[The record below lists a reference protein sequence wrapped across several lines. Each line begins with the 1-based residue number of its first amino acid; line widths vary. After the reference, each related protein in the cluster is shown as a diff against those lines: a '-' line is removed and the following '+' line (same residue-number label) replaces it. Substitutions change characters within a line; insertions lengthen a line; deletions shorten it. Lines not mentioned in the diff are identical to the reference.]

1 MWGTDSVDVWTIKS
15 ILSWTDGY
23 FSQHNIDS
31 PRLTAE
37 ILLAQVLGLRR
48 LDLYLQHDRPLEK
61 QELTEFKALIRR
73 RITREPVAYI
83 TGRKG
88 FFKDQFRVAP
98 GVLIPRPDTET
109 LVETAVGVLSE
120 MEACGKRGRVIE
132 LGVGSGAVIIS
143 IANACQGHCYFGSD
157 LSGDALDVACAN
169 VNAFAQTLISLFKGD
184 WLSAVVPQP
193 LFDLILS
200 NPPYIPSADIEL
212 LEPEVKDHEPRGAL
226 DGGVDGL
233 DAVRAILAQAGD
245 RLLPSGRLI
254 LEIGY
259 DQKPLI
265 KSLVKSFAWVA
276 ELDFVKDLAG
286 HHRLAVFKK

>member
-1 MWGTDSVDVWTIKS
+1 MDVWTIKS

-61 QELTEFKALIRR
+61 QELADFKVLIQR
-73 RITREPVAYI
+73 RIAREPVAYI

-88 FFKDQFRVAP
+88 FFKDQFQVAP

-109 LVETAVGVLSE
+109 LVETAVGILSE
-120 MEACGKRGRVIE
+120 MEACGRQGQVIE
-132 LGVGSGAVIIS
+132 LGVGSGAVIVS
-143 IANACQGHCYFGSD
+143 IANACKSHRYFGSD
-157 LSGDALDVACAN
+157 FSWDALSVACAN
-169 VNAFAQTLISLFKGD
+169 VKAFAQTPVSLFRGD
-184 WLSAVVPQP
+184 WLAAVALQP
-193 LFDLILS
+193 MFDLILS
-200 NPPYIPSADIEL
+200 NPPYIPSADIET
-212 LEPEVKDHEPRGAL
+212 LEPEVKDHEPRQAL
-226 DGGVDGL
+226 DGGADGL
-233 DAVRAILAQAGD
+233 DAIRLILAQAGD
-245 RLLPSGRLI
+245 RLLPSGCLI

-265 KSLVKSFAWVA
+265 KSLVEGVSWVS

>member
-1 MWGTDSVDVWTIKS
+1 VDVWTIKS
-15 ILSWTDGY
+15 ILSWTDAY
-23 FSQHNIDS
+23 FSEHHIDS

-61 QELTEFKALIRR
+61 QELADFKALIRR
-73 RITREPVAYI
+73 RIAREPVAYI

-88 FFKDQFRVAP
+88 FFKDQFKVAP

-109 LVETAVGVLSE
+109 LVETAVGILSE
-120 MEACGKRGRVIE
+120 MGTYGRQARVVE
-132 LGVGSGAVIIS
+132 LGVGSGAVIVS
-143 IANACQGHCYFGSD
+143 IANACKGHLYFGSD
-157 LSGDALDVACAN
+157 FSWDALAVACVN
-169 VNAFAQTLISLFKGD
+169 VEAFAQTPISLFQSD
-184 WLSAVVPQP
+184 WLAAVTPQP
-193 LFDLILS
+193 MFDLILS
-200 NPPYIPSADIEL
+200 NPPYIPSIDIES
-212 LEPEVKDHEPRGAL
+212 LEPEVRDHEPRQAL
-226 DGGVDGL
+226 DGGADGL
-233 DAVRAILAQAGD
+233 DAVRVILAQAGD
-245 RLLPSGRLI
+245 RLLPSGRLV

-265 KSLVKSFAWVA
+265 KSLAKSVTWAA

>member
-1 MWGTDSVDVWTIKS
+1 MDVWTIKS
-15 ILSWTDGY
+15 ILSWTDTY
-23 FSQHNIDS
+23 FSQRDIDS

-61 QELTEFKALIRR
+61 QELADFKILIRR
-73 RITREPVAYI
+73 RIAREPVAYI

-88 FFKDQFRVAP
+88 FFKDQFKVAP

-109 LVETAVGVLSE
+109 LVETVVGILSE

-132 LGVGSGAVIIS
+132 LGVGSGAVIVS
-143 IANACQGHCYFGSD
+143 IANACQRHCYFGSD
-157 LSGDALDVACAN
+157 LSGDALAVARAN
-169 VNAFAQTLISLFKGD
+169 VKAFAQPSISLFKSD
-184 WLSAVVPQP
+184 WLAAVAPQP
-193 LFDLILS
+193 MFDLILS

-212 LEPEVKDHEPRGAL
+212 LEPEVKDHEPRRAL

-233 DAVRAILAQAGD
+233 DAVRVILAQAGD

-259 DQKPLI
+259 DQKQLI
-265 KSLVKSFAWVA
+265 QSLVKSFAWVA
-276 ELDFVKDLAG
+276 ELGFVKDLAG

>member
-1 MWGTDSVDVWTIKS
+1 MDVWTIKS

-61 QELTEFKALIRR
+61 QELTDFKALIRR

-88 FFKDQFRVAP
+88 FFKDQFKVAP

-109 LVETAVGVLSE
+109 LVETAVGILSE
-120 MEACGKRGRVIE
+120 MEACGKRARVIE
-132 LGVGSGAVIIS
+132 LGVGSGAVIVS

-157 LSGDALDVACAN
+157 FSGDALDVACAN
-169 VNAFAQTLISLFKGD
+169 VKAFARTPILLFKGD
-184 WLSAVVPQP
+184 WLSAIAPQP
-193 LFDLILS
+193 MFDLILS

-212 LEPEVKDHEPRGAL
+212 LEPEVKDHEPRRAL

-233 DAVRAILAQAGD
+233 DAVRVILAQAGD
-245 RLLPSGRLI
+245 RLLPSGCLI

-265 KSLVKSFAWVA
+265 KDLVKSFTWVA

>member
-1 MWGTDSVDVWTIKS
+1 MDVWTIKS
-15 ILSWTDGY
+15 ILSWTDAY
-23 FSQHNIDS
+23 FSRHNIDS

-61 QELTEFKALIRR
+61 QELSDFKLFIQR
-73 RITREPVAYI
+73 RIAREPVAYI

-88 FFKDQFRVAP
+88 FFKDQFKVAP

-109 LVETAVGVLSE
+109 LVETAVGILSE
-120 MEACGKRGRVIE
+120 MKACGRRARVLE
-132 LGVGSGAVIIS
+132 LGVGSGAVVVS
-143 IANACQGHCYFGSD
+143 IANACESHRYFGSD
-157 LSGDALDVACAN
+157 YSWGALSVASAN
-169 VNAFAQTLISLFKGD
+169 VQAYAQTPVSLFRSD
-184 WLSAVVPQP
+184 WFAAVAPRP
-193 LFDLILS
+193 IFDLILS
-200 NPPYIPSADIEL
+200 NPPYIPSAVIETL
-212 LEPEVKDHEPRGAL
+212 APEVRDHEPRQAL

-233 DAVRAILAQAGD
+233 GAIREILAQAGD

-265 KSLVKSFAWVA
+265 KNLVKGVAWVA

-286 HHRLAVFKK
+286 HYRLAVFKK

>member
-1 MWGTDSVDVWTIKS
+1 MDVWTIKS

-23 FSQHNIDS
+23 FSQNNIDS

-61 QELTEFKALIRR
+61 QELTDFKALIRR

-88 FFKDQFRVAP
+88 FFKDQFKVAP

-109 LVETAVGVLSE
+109 LVETAVGILSE
-120 MEACGKRGRVIE
+120 MEACGKLGRVIE
-132 LGVGSGAVIIS
+132 LGVGSGAVIVS
-143 IANACQGHCYFGSD
+143 IANSCQGHCYFASD
-157 LSGDALDVACAN
+157 FSGDALDVACAN
-169 VNAFAQTLISLFKGD
+169 VKAFAQTPISLFKGD
-184 WLSAVVPQP
+184 WLSAVALQP
-193 LFDLILS
+193 MFDLILS

-212 LEPEVKDHEPRGAL
+212 LEPEVKDHEPRRAL
-226 DGGVDGL
+226 DGGADGL
-233 DAVRAILAQAGD
+233 DAVRVILAQAGE
-245 RLLPSGRLI
+245 RLLPSGHLI

-259 DQKPLI
+259 DQKPMI
-265 KSLVKSFAWVA
+265 KNLVKGFSWVS

>member
-1 MWGTDSVDVWTIKS
+1 VDVWTIKS
-15 ILSWTDGY
+15 ILSWTDAY
-23 FSQHNIDS
+23 FSEHHIDS

-61 QELTEFKALIRR
+61 QELTDFKALIRR
-73 RITREPVAYI
+73 RIAREPVAYI

-88 FFKDQFRVAP
+88 FFKDQFKVAP

-109 LVETAVGVLSE
+109 LVETAVGILSE
-120 MEACGKRGRVIE
+120 MGTYGRQARVVE
-132 LGVGSGAVIIS
+132 LGVGSGAVIVS
-143 IANACQGHCYFGSD
+143 IANACKGHLYFGSD
-157 LSGDALDVACAN
+157 FSWDALAVACVN
-169 VNAFAQTLISLFKGD
+169 VKALAQTPISLFQSD
-184 WLSAVVPQP
+184 WLAAVTPQP
-193 LFDLILS
+193 MFDLILS
-200 NPPYIPSADIEL
+200 NPPYIPSIDIES
-212 LEPEVKDHEPRGAL
+212 LEPEVRDHEPRQAL
-226 DGGVDGL
+226 DGGLDGL
-233 DAVRAILAQAGD
+233 DAIRVILAQAGD

-265 KSLVKSFAWVA
+265 KNLVKSFVWVV

-286 HHRLAVFKK
+286 HYRLAVFKK